1 MSLVDRDL
9 VAEEREA
16 ARRAA
21 APLRATRRSGM
32 DEGTR
37 WLALVAGGIGTL
49 LVVTVGGWSLLGHH
63 AEGGIPVIEPLPGPV
78 RVKPVDPG
86 GMQVMSTQVAQTNGP
101 AAEALAPGPEAANP
115 QALQAEVDA
124 ARHAGAPP
132 AASPAPVQAPAVP
145 GSPVQASPGQAS
157 PVHASLGQASAEQGS
172 AALPAASPVPP
183 QVTAPV
189 PDAAKSGPDFQTKA
203 TNDAADAPAAAPSA
217 PEAAAPAASGGHAV
231 QLAAL
236 DSEAAARAEWIR
248 LAHRAPVLFARR
260 EPSIVPVSRD
270 GRRFFRLR
278 MAGFDDASDARAFCG
293 RLHGAGIAC
302 TLADF

>member
-21 APLRATRRSGM
+21 APLRAPRRSGM

-101 AAEALAPGPEAANP
+101 AAQALAPGPEVANP

-124 ARHAGAPP
+124 ARHADTPTPTATPATAAPAPSPTAQTPTAQDSTAQIP
-132 AASPAPVQAPAVP
+132 AAPRVAAVPVQPQAAAPAP
-145 GSPVQASPGQAS
+145 
-157 PVHASLGQASAEQGS
+157 ET
-172 AALPAASPVPP
+172 AASGRKADDEA
-183 QVTAPV
+183 TAAD
-189 PDAAKSGPDFQTKA
+189 PDAAS
-203 TNDAADAPAAAPSA
+203 AAAPST
-217 PEAAAPAASGGHAV
+217 PEAAAPTPSGGHAV

-236 DSEAAARAEWIR
+236 DSEAAAQAEWER
-248 LAHRAPVLFARR
+248 LARRAPSLFARR
-260 EPSIVPVSRD
+260 EPAIVPVSRD
-270 GRRFFRLR
+270 NKRFFRLR
-278 MAGFDDASDARAFCG
+278 MAGFNSASEATAFCG

>member
-21 APLRATRRSGM
+21 APLRAPRRSGM

-63 AEGGIPVIEPLPGPV
+63 AQGGIPVIEPLPGPV

-101 AAEALAPGPEAANP
+101 AAEALAPGPEAADP
-115 QALQAEVDA
+115 QALQAEVEA
-124 ARHAGAPP
+124 ARHADAP
-132 AASPAPVQAPAVP
+132 AASASATAPAVAA
-145 GSPVQASPGQAS
+145 SAQASPGQNA
-157 PVHASLGQASAEQGS
+157 PAQTPPAQG
-172 AALPAASPVPP
+172 P
-183 QVTAPV
+183 QVSGPTAPAPVAVAPVQPQAAAPV
-189 PDAAKSGPDFQTKA
+189 PGTAAPDDKAGDDASANPDA
-203 TNDAADAPAAAPSA
+203 SAAAAPT
-217 PEAAAPAASGGHAV
+217 PEAGAPAASGGHSV

-236 DSEAAARAEWIR
+236 DSEAAARAEWAR
-248 LAHRAPVLFARR
+248 LARRAPSLFARR
-260 EPSIVPVSRD
+260 EPAIVPVSRD

-278 MAGFDDASDARAFCG
+278 TAGFNSVAEATAFCG
-293 RLHGAGIAC
+293 RLHGAGVAC

>member
-21 APLRATRRSGM
+21 SAPLRAPRRPGM

-63 AEGGIPVIEPLPGPV
+63 AAGGIPVIEPLPGPV

-101 AAEALAPGPEAANP
+101 AAQALAPGPEAANP
-115 QALQAEVDA
+115 QALQAEVNA
-124 ARHAGAPP
+124 ARHADAP
-132 AASPAPVQAPAVP
+132 AAPAAAPAVAAPVQALA
-145 GSPVQASPGQAS
+145 VQASP
-157 PVHASLGQASAEQGS
+157 VQGTV
-172 AALPAASPVPP
+172 ALPVAASVPP
-183 QVTAPV
+183 QVAAPV
-189 PDAAKSGPDFQTKA
+189 PDTAKSDTEAGI
-203 TNDAADAPAAAPSA
+203 DAADAPAAEAPST

-236 DSEAAARAEWIR
+236 DSEAAARAEWTR
-248 LAHRAPVLFARR
+248 LAHRAPALFAHR

-270 GRRFFRLR
+270 GKRFFRLR
-278 MAGFDDASDARAFCG
+278 MAGFNAASDATAFCG

>member
-21 APLRATRRSGM
+21 SAPLRATRRPGM

-124 ARHAGAPP
+124 ARHADAPATPAIAP
-132 AASPAPVQAPAVP
+132 AAAA
-145 GSPVQASPGQAS
+145 PVQASP
-157 PVHASLGQASAEQGS
+157 VQGT
-172 AALPAASPVPP
+172 AALPAAAPVPP
-183 QVTAPV
+183 QVAAPA
-189 PDAAKSGPDFQTKA
+189 PDTAKSDTDAGT
-203 TNDAADAPAAAPSA
+203 DAADAPAATPSA

-236 DSEAAARAEWIR
+236 DSEAAARAEWTR
-248 LAHRAPVLFARR
+248 LAHRAPALFAHR
-260 EPSIVPVSRD
+260 EPSIVPVTRS
-270 GRRFFRLR
+270 GKRFFRLR
-278 MAGFDDASDARAFCG
+278 MAGFNAASDATAFCG

>member
-21 APLRATRRSGM
+21 SGPLRGTRRSGM

-37 WLALVAGGIGTL
+37 WLALIAGGIGTL

-63 AEGGIPVIEPLPGPV
+63 PEGGIPVIEPLPGPV

-124 ARHAGAPP
+124 ARHADAPATPTAVPAAVPAVAAPMQAFPAQGPTALP
-132 AASPAPVQAPAVP
+132 AASPAPAQ
-145 GSPVQASPGQAS
+145 
-157 PVHASLGQASAEQGS
+157 
-172 AALPAASPVPP
+172 AASPVPD
-183 QVTAPV
+183 TAE
-189 PDAAKSGPDFQTKA
+189 PDTDA
-203 TNDAADAPAAAPSA
+203 TDAPAPAA
-217 PEAAAPAASGGHAV
+217 PEAAPPAVSGGHAV

-236 DSEAAARAEWIR
+236 DSEAAARAEWAR
-248 LAHRAPVLFARR
+248 LSRRAPALFAHR
-260 EPSIVPVSRD
+260 EPSIVPASRD

-278 MAGFDDASDARAFCG
+278 MAGFNAASDATAFCG
-293 RLHGAGIAC
+293 RLHEAGIAC